1 MKIKCKNIDFKKK
14 SCKYTLYYQFL
25 LLKDV
30 KDVTLLLKCR
40 YLFQLNIENLYFRA
54 FQVKIN
60 DGLNA
65 YQNFKLFI
73 KGGLKRIE
81 TT

>member
-1 MKIKCKNIDFKKK
+1 MNIKCKNIDFKKK
-14 SCKYTLYYQFL
+14 SYKYALYYQFL
-25 LLKDV
+25 LL

-40 YLFQLNIENLYFRA
+40 YLFQLNVKNLYFRA
-54 FQVKIN
+54 FQVNIN
-60 DGLNA
+60 DVLDA
-65 YQNFKLFI
+65 YQTFKLFI